1 MGSIPPMHIAVL
13 VLDGVFDLGLSALL
27 DTLGTAND
35 LDDARPFRIDVVGVR
50 ARIRTAQ
57 GLLVPTVRANHIEP
71 PDVVLVAALGC
82 KTPPTL
88 VTALGRPDVADAVR
102 TLTAWSAAGTRLGA
116 ACTGT
121 FVLAETGLLDGNHA
135 TTTWWLAPLFR
146 ERYPK
151 VTLDDG
157 QMVVPSAGFVT
168 AGAALAHLDLALW
181 LIRQSRPELAALTAR
196 YLVIDPRPSQAT
208 FAIPDH
214 LQHADPIVQRFERWV
229 REHLVRPFSLED
241 VSRGIGTSE
250 RTLERRVRT
259 VLGTSPVAFVQNVR
273 VERALHLLRTS
284 DATLDTI
291 AVEVGY
297 RDATTL
303 RTLLRRKTGRGVREI
318 RSGR

>member
-1 MGSIPPMHIAVL
+1 MGSIPPMHIALL
-13 VLDGVFDLGLSALL
+13 VVDGAFDLGLSALL

-35 LDDARPFRIDVVGVR
+35 LDESRPFRVDVVGVR
-50 ARIRTAQ
+50 RRVRTGH
-57 GLLVPTVRANHIEP
+57 GLVVPTVRADSVER
-71 PDVVLVAALGC
+71 PDVVLVPAMAC
-82 KTPPTL
+82 KTPATL
-88 VTALGRPDVADAVR
+88 VAALDRPDVADAVQ
-102 TLTAWSAAGTRLGA
+102 TLTAWSAAGARVGA

-121 FVLAETGLLDGNHA
+121 FVLAETGLLDGSHA

-146 ERYPK
+146 ERYPR
-151 VTLDDG
+151 VNLDDG
-157 QMVVPSAGFVT
+157 QMVVPSGGFVT

-181 LIRQSRPELAALTAR
+181 LIRQSRPELAALAAR

-229 REHLVRPFSLED
+229 RDHLVRPFSLAD
-241 VSRGIGTSE
+241 VARGIGTSE

-284 DATLDTI
+284 DATVDTI
-291 AVEVGY
+291 AMQVGY

-318 RSGR
+318 RTGR